1 MTQNVIENLFSIP
14 VYLSDGYTLD
24 ANNKDALIKYATNN
38 QSRNTS
44 GNIITT
50 DHYILDIPYLSDLK
64 KYLLEQISKYAHEV
78 LCIIKNIDVYIT
90 QSWLNINPTNTSHH
104 FHSHPNSF
112 ISGTYY
118 FQGNTP
124 ISFKHDHRNIFQN
137 FAFDFT
143 EINTYNSNICNI
155 KIQEGRCLLFP
166 STLHH
171 FVENNNDKEERISLS
186 FNTFI
191 KGRLTTFSS
200 AQLTLGEK

>member
-104 FHSHPNSF
+104 FHSHPKW
-112 ISGTYY
+112 Y
-118 FQGNTP
+118 
-124 ISFKHDHRNIFQN
+124 
-137 FAFDFT
+137 
-143 EINTYNSNICNI
+143 
-155 KIQEGRCLLFP
+155 LLF
-166 STLHH
+166 S
-171 FVENNNDKEERISLS
+171 R
-186 FNTFI
+186 
-191 KGRLTTFSS
+191 
-200 AQLTLGEK
+200 